1 MMSGTRRVGG
11 PLHPRIA
18 VVHIHK
24 TGGTT
29 LSGVFKSSFG
39 GRHCL
44 VSAED
49 PDAPFFSAQ
58 DLRRLR
64 YLYPLVTSIM
74 GHDIRTY
81 GDLDDA
87 VPGLTYATILRDPI
101 TRCASHYQ
109 YDVQRGGVDIPFRE
123 WVTHEVSPNR
133 QTRHLAGPHASAAD
147 AIRVLEERMGFVGFV
162 ERYDESLV
170 MMQSILGLPEI
181 RYARKW
187 TAPSNDIKRRLLD
200 DPEMRDLLIEA
211 NRDDIEVYRHAME
224 EIYPRQT
231 AAYGPTLEHDV
242 GVFREDN
249 RRMNRWRLY
258 LRPRYAWYVAKW
270 RLLYDP
276 WVRRRRAQDRSA
288 AVTSA

>member
-1 MMSGTRRVGG
+1 M
-11 PLHPRIA
+11 HPRIA

-49 PDAPFFSAQ
+49 PTASFYSAG

-64 YLYPLVTSIM
+64 RLYPFVSSIM

-81 GDLDDA
+81 GDLEDE
-87 VPGLTYATILRDPI
+87 VPSLTYLTILRDPV

-109 YDVQRGGVDIPFRE
+109 YDVQRGGVEIPFEE
-123 WVTHEVSPNR
+123 WITHDVSPNR
-133 QTRHLAGPHASAAD
+133 QTRHLGGPDATAAD
-147 AIRVLEERMGFVGFV
+147 AIRVLEEDIDFVGLV
-162 ERYDESLV
+162 ERYDPSLV
-170 MMQSILGLPEI
+170 MMQRELGLREI
-181 RYARKW
+181 RYAKKW

-200 DPEMRDLLIEA
+200 DPKTKELLIEA
-211 NRDDIEVYRHAME
+211 NRDDIEVYRHAAA
-224 EIYPRQT
+224 EIYPSQVE
-231 AAYGPTLEHDV
+231 AYGPSLEQDV
-242 GVFREDN
+242 AAFHKANEG
-249 RRMNRWRLY
+249 MNRWRMY
-258 LRPRYAWYVAKW
+258 ARPRYAWYVTKW

-276 WVRRRRAQDRSA
+276 WIRRRRAKAKER
-288 AVTSA
+288 VTSATSF